1 VKIDNAEEAKEYG
14 IEEFPRLLYFEKGI
28 PTVYEGNLEKEDE
41 VLRWMEM
48 QTSSDEIEDITD
60 EMLEIIIAKMH
71 HVAVLFCKFIF
82 LFVKKSQR
90 NSLFISFTQ
99 FKFNNL
105 DDKDSKKSQKVLAE
119 LENIDDECDQNDI
132 AFVKI
137 DDDNEAHEWGIEDLP
152 TMVLFE
158 RGIPH
163 IYEGDLMKEEE
174 LLSWLIHQKKH
185 SEIPEVTDEMKDK
198 LIETFPHVAVI
209 FYDKDDKQDIRVLN
223 EMENID
229 DDLEK
234 EGIIM
239 IRIDNAAEA
248 KEYGLNHLPAL
259 VYFENKIP
267 AIYEGDLMNEDEVLE
282 WLVTQKNSATI
293 EEVTD
298 EILEELIDNHEYV
311 VVYFTGDCEEGQ
323 KCDKILDELENIDD
337 ELDEA
342 GIIFVTT
349 EETDIAKKNGIKSFP
364 SLVFFRNKDPL
375 IYGGDLNDEDEVL
388 TWLTDENTLEIPGK
402 IEEVN
407 MKMLEKILAENDHI
421 VVFFCK

>member
-1 VKIDNAEEAKEYG
+1 M
-14 IEEFPRLLYFEKGI
+14 P
-28 PTVYEGNLEKEDE
+28 NLIYKSFNF
-41 VLRWMEM
+41 
-48 QTSSDEIEDITD
+48 SSRKT
-60 EMLEIIIAKMH
+60 
-71 HVAVLFCKFIF
+71 
-82 LFVKKSQR
+82 
-90 NSLFISFTQ
+90 T
-99 FKFNNL
+99 

-137 DDDNEAHEWGIEDLP
+137 DDDSEAREWGIEDLP

-163 IYEGDLMKEEE
+163 IYEGDLMEENE
-174 LLSWLIHQKKH
+174 LLGWLIHQKKH
-185 SEIPEVTDEMKDK
+185 TEIPEVTDEMKDK
-198 LIETFPHVAVI
+198 LIDTFPHVAVI

-229 DDLEK
+229 DDLER
-234 EGIIM
+234 EGIII
-239 IRIDNAAEA
+239 IRLDNADEA
-248 KEYGLNHLPAL
+248 KEYGLDHLPAM

-282 WLVTQKNSATI
+282 WLVLQKNSATI

-298 EILEELIDNHEYV
+298 EILSELIETHEYV
-311 VVYFTGDCEEGQ
+311 VVYFTGDCEEGD
-323 KCDKILDELENIDD
+323 KCDRILEELENIDD

-349 EETDIAKKNGIKSFP
+349 EELDMAKKFGLKDLP
-364 SLVFFRNKDPL
+364 KLVFFRNKDPL
-375 IYGGDLNDEDEVL
+375 IYEGDLNDEDEVL
-388 TWLTDENTLEIPGK
+388 AWLTDENTLEIPGK

-421 VVFFCK
+421 VVFFCTYMLP

>member
-1 VKIDNAEEAKEYG
+1 MDGNADELWWDWGHHWWDAWNNYLQDAPRCRVVLWVLTFHCEVFFLISID
-14 IEEFPRLLYFEKGI
+14 FR
-28 PTVYEGNLEKEDE
+28 
-41 VLRWMEM
+41 
-48 QTSSDEIEDITD
+48 QT
-60 EMLEIIIAKMH
+60 
-71 HVAVLFCKFIF
+71 
-82 LFVKKSQR
+82 
-90 NSLFISFTQ
+90 
-99 FKFNNL
+99 
-105 DDKDSKKSQKVLAE
+105 DDKDDKKSQKVVAE

-137 DDDNEAHEWGIEDLP
+137 DDDNEAREWGIEELP

-163 IYEGDLMKEEE
+163 IYEGDLMKEDEM
-174 LLSWLIHQKKH
+174 LSWLIHQKKH

-234 EGIIM
+234 EDIIM
-239 IRIDNAAEA
+239 IRIDNEVEA

-298 EILEELIDNHEYV
+298 EILGELIDNHEYV
-311 VVYFTGDCEEGQ
+311 VVYFTGDCEEGDS
-323 KCDKILDELENIDD
+323 CDKILDELENIDD

-349 EETDIAKKNGIKSFP
+349 EETDIAKKNNIRNFP

-375 IYGGDLNDEDEVL
+375 IFSGDLNDEDEVL
-388 TWLTDENTLEIPGK
+388 AWLTDENTLEIPGR

-421 VVFFCK
+421 VVFFCEFIF